1 MTMTIMQYLPSLK
14 RKLCMLLAVQFMLFS
29 FCLAFLP
36 GAASALATFTNPAD
50 TKAQANCDP
59 FETPTQIHGGSKDGK
74 WWCKPKSA
82 PQPGP
87 GGGGGGG
94 NPGAPGNSGC
104 QGKEFVGLLP
114 WWQYLPATDF
124 DNDCNIVHFDV
135 LHGSDVP
142 LVLLA
147 VVDDLLRIAALAAI
161 AFVIYGAIKYTT
173 SQGDPESASK
183 AQSTIV
189 NALIGLVIALVSIAF
204 VSFISN
210 QLGS

>member
-1 MTMTIMQYLPSLK
+1 MLYLTSLK
-14 RKLCMLLAVQFMLFS
+14 RKISILLAVQFILFS

-36 GAASALATFTNPAD
+36 GVADALATFDNPAD

-59 FETPTQIHGGSKDGK
+59 FETPTQIHGGKNDGK

-94 NPGAPGNSGC
+94 GNPGAPGNSGC
-104 QGKEFVGLLP
+104 QGNEFFGLIP
-114 WWQYLPATDF
+114 WWQYLPNSDF
-124 DNDCNIVHFDV
+124 DNNCNIVSFDV
-135 LHGSDVP
+135 LHGSDIP

-147 VVDDLLRIAALAAI
+147 VVDDLLRVAALVAI
-161 AFVIYGAIKYTT
+161 AFVIYGAVKYTT

-183 AQSTIV
+183 AQSTII
-189 NALIGLVIALVSIAF
+189 NALIGLVIALISIAF

-210 QLGS
+210 QLGG